1 MNGLNGM
8 NGCDTGLVANHEI
21 GFFALL
27 LFQFIYCILILSII
41 AAKGLGKVFLRS
53 NSGLT
58 PV

>member
-1 MNGLNGM
+1 
-8 NGCDTGLVANHEI
+8 LVANPEI

-53 NSGLT
+53 NSALT

>member
-8 NGCDTGLVANHEI
+8 NGWDTRLVANPKI

-41 AAKGLGKVFLRS
+41 EGLDKVFLRS
-53 NSGLT
+53 KFALT